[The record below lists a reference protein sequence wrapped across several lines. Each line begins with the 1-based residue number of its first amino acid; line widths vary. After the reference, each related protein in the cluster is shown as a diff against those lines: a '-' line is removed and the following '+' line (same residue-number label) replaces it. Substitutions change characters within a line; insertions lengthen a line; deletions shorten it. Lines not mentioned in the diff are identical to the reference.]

1 MKFRVIILIAALML
15 VGACSKKSAPPL
27 PFEKSSQEYEFYS
40 SVADS
45 IPVLS
50 PDKQTELISTK
61 EFSIYSGQ
69 VLPFIYPRLKAT
81 FDRSKGKLN
90 PTAAEGMVHSAATYM
105 AEKQL
110 LVNEAK
116 AKGIQVSQDS
126 VQAEINGIYEKNG
139 GEEKFLNMIQER
151 GLTKDYFTK
160 DVEES
165 MYIRKYLNDVL
176 YPTVDPTEEDLRNE
190 YDKDKLATVRHI
202 LLRTS
207 GMNDEQKA
215 EVRKKMEDILKRARA
230 GEDFAELAKQYTE
243 DPGSKE
249 TGGLYADFPR
259 GRMVK
264 AFEDAAFSL
273 PVGEISDI
281 VETNYGYH
289 IIKVIERKKE
299 DRPFDAVKEDL
310 KKKMVGEGR
319 KNAEQELLDRLKSEN
334 NYTEKFSS

>member
-1 MKFRVIILIAALML
+1 MKFRVVVLIAALML
-15 VGACSKKSAPPL
+15 AGACTKKSAPPL
-27 PFEKSSQEYEFYS
+27 PFEKLSEKYEFYS
-40 SVADS
+40 SLADS
-45 IPVLS
+45 IPILS
-50 PDKQTELISTK
+50 PDKQIELISSK

-69 VLPFIYPRLKAT
+69 VLPFIYPRLKNM
-81 FDRSKGKLN
+81 FDRSKGKMN
-90 PTAAEGMVHSAATYM
+90 VQAVNNMVHSAATYM

-110 LVNEAK
+110 LVDEAK
-116 AKGIQVSQDS
+116 ANGIEVSPDS
-126 VQAEINGIYEKNG
+126 VQAEIEGIYTKNG
-139 GEEKFLNMIQER
+139 GEDQFLSMIEQR

-176 YPTVDPTEEDLRNE
+176 YPTVDPTDEDLRKE

-202 LLRTS
+202 LLRTT

-230 GEDFAELAKQYTE
+230 GEDFAELAKQYSE

-249 TGGLYADFPR
+249 NGGLYSDFPR

-264 AFEDAAFSL
+264 PFEDAAFNL

-281 VETNYGYH
+281 VETSYGYH

-299 DRPFDAVKEDL
+299 DQPFEKVKDSLKRNMLAQGRRDAEK
-310 KKKMVGEGR
+310 
-319 KNAEQELLDRLKSEN
+319 ALLDRLKSEN
-334 NYTEKFSS
+334 NYTEKFDS